1 MIIVLTLTLGLVTT
15 LYVLSRLLTTRHE
28 QLRKRDYQRFLQED
42 RMNSTLEYSRD
53 VTRQRRDTRVWR

>member
-1 MIIVLTLTLGLVTT
+1 MIVTLTVTLGLVSA
-15 LYVLSRLLTTRHE
+15 LYAVSRMLTSRQE
-28 QLRKRDYQRFLQED
+28 QSRKRDYQRFLQED

>member
-1 MIIVLTLTLGLVTT
+1 MILTLTMTLGLVSA
-15 LYVLSRLLTTRHE
+15 LYVVARLLSGS
-28 QLRKRDYQRFLQED
+28 QIQARKREYQRFLQED

>member
-1 MIIVLTLTLGLVTT
+1 MFITLTVALGLIST
-15 LYVLSRLLTTRHE
+15 LYAFSRLLAARQE
-28 QLRKRDYQRFLQED
+28 QTRKRTYQQFLQED

>member
-1 MIIVLTLTLGLVTT
+1 MIVTLTVTLGLVSA
-15 LYVLSRLLTTRHE
+15 LYAVSRLLTSRQE
-28 QLRKRDYQRFLQED
+28 QSRKRDYQRFLQED

>member
-1 MIIVLTLTLGLVTT
+1 MIMTLTMTLGLVSA
-15 LYVLSRLLTTRHE
+15 LYAVSRLLTSRQE
-28 QLRKRDYQRFLQED
+28 QTRKRDYQRFLQED

>member
-1 MIIVLTLTLGLVTT
+1 MIMTLTMTLGLVSA
-15 LYVLSRLLTTRHE
+15 LYAASRLLTSRHE
-28 QLRKRDYQRFLQED
+28 QTRKRDYQRFLQED